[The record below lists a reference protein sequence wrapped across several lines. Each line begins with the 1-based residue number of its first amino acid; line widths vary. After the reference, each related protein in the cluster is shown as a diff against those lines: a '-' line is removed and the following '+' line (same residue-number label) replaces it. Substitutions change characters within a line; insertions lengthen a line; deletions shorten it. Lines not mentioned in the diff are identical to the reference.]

1 MQVLLSDPQLYRRNR
16 HNHSMRFRELCKW
29 IGLGLWHSLV
39 CFYGTYFIWSTFGQ
53 WGDDIRAFGTTVGFN
68 VVLVV
73 NLKVCTCARAPPR
86 HVP

>member
-1 MQVLLSDPQLYRRNR
+1 
-16 HNHSMRFRELCKW
+16 MRFRELCKW
-29 IGLGLWHSLV
+29 IGLGLWHSLA

-73 NLKVCTCARAPPR
+73 NLKVRTPRARPPPSTSLDLNLISSLHLPR
-86 HVP
+86 SRLS